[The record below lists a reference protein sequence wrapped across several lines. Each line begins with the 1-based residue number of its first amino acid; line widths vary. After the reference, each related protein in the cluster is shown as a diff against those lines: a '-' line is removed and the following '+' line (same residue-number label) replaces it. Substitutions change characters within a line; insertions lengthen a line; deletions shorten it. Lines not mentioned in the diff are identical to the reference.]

1 MSMSIRPLKA
11 NDRARWEELFRAYAH
26 FYDAKIDDAVIDL
39 TWRRLLGGEDGFY
52 GLLAVDE
59 TGRPIGFAHLVFHP
73 STWSPSTYCYL
84 EDLYVD
90 RDARRRGTGR
100 ALIEAAYKEA
110 DRRGATRTYWATKE
124 DNRAARRV
132 YDRIATLSPFV
143 QYRR

>member
-1 MSMSIRPLKA
+1 MSMSIRPLEA

-26 FYDAKIDDAVIDL
+26 LYDAKIDAAVIDL
-39 TWRRLLGGEDGFY
+39 TWARLLGGKDGFY
-52 GLLAVDE
+52 GLVAVDE
-59 TGRPIGFAHLVFHP
+59 TERPIGFAHLVFHP
-73 STWSPSTYCYL
+73 STWSQTTYCYL

-100 ALIEAAYKEA
+100 ALIEAAYREA

-132 YDRIATLSPFV
+132 YDRIATLSAFV